1 VYVEAWRHF
10 GNPHLTYVVEWMAPN
25 FSEATGLL
33 FLAYTLVVA
42 YGFFAR
48 KKLADVPALLVA
60 AGTFYMAVSS
70 RRHVA
75 VFVVLTLPIV
85 ALVIKDLRFRV
96 GQVVRVGAVVAV
108 VTALFGFTVWE
119 RRGDYYNLLHPSMQT
134 YCTYGPHCS
143 EGLTEYLLQHPPV
156 GRGFNFYDWG
166 GYLIGRGVQ
175 AKLYIDGRMHLWE
188 RSNFQPMA
196 NYRAIYVMNDLE
208 AFRAHKFDWILV
220 PRNSDFVKN
229 LVAAVS
235 PSTGVRE
242 SDQWIVKYQDDRVL
256 YAVRRTDVK

>member
-1 VYVEAWRHF
+1 
-10 GNPHLTYVVEWMAPN
+10 
-25 FSEATGLL
+25 
-33 FLAYTLVVA
+33 
-42 YGFFAR
+42 
-48 KKLADVPALLVA
+48 
-60 AGTFYMAVSS
+60 
-70 RRHVA
+70 
-75 VFVVLTLPIV
+75 
-85 ALVIKDLRFRV
+85 
-96 GQVVRVGAVVAV
+96 
-108 VTALFGFTVWE
+108 
-119 RRGDYYNLLHPSMQT
+119 
-134 YCTYGPHCS
+134 
-143 EGLTEYLLQHPPV
+143 
-156 GRGFNFYDWG
+156 
-166 GYLIGRGVQ
+166 
-175 AKLYIDGRMHLWE
+175 MHLWE